1 MMHPFQLAVLAM
13 APTDWTSDESRQ
25 GRRVVTADERDP
37 LADWGWRSPGL
48 RGIKAACAKAV
59 RWRWRPRASHRL
71 EPRQLPASGATA
83 PA

>member
-1 MMHPFQLAVLAM
+1 MHPLQLAILAM

-25 GRRVVTADERDP
+25 GRRVVTGEELDV

-59 RWRWRPRASHRL
+59 RWRWRLRSSRRL
-71 EPRQLPASGATA
+71 DPTPLPSAEAMVQG
-83 PA
+83 